1 MSAHVSRVAT
11 QRLIDAAATLDA
23 PDRALLN
30 IWVNRGLDGAAVARM
45 TGVSEKAIADRR
57 IRIVEHLSS
66 VLDLPED
73 HVRNALIEITPS
85 SDARP
90 DRVSP
95 QLGPGAQPEPAGA
108 THGGATHAGAAGAA
122 VRKLDA
128 GAASQRRRRLW
139 GLAAVVMIVVGVVL
153 VLSLASS
160 VHGRHSTPTHARA
173 PASRGSSSRTPAT
186 APTQAAPAGQ
196 LTALPGGPGSAT
208 GSVRVTGQGR
218 TLRLNLS
225 VSGLP
230 PISRG
235 RYVAWLYTSLVN
247 SERLGQLPGAA
258 GQQSLRVPPN
268 AKRYYW
274 IDISYQPPGAV
285 FHSGD
290 SLLRGANPLHAR

>member
-1 MSAHVSRVAT
+1 MSAHVSRVAP

-30 IWVNRGLDGAAVARM
+30 IWVSRGLDGAAVARM

-90 DRVSP
+90 DHVAP
-95 QLGPGAQPEPAGA
+95 QLGAGAQPEPAGA
-108 THGGATHAGAAGAA
+108 TDAGAAGAA

-128 GAASQRRRRLW
+128 GAASRRRRRLW
-139 GLAAVVMIVVGVVL
+139 SLAAVVTIVVGVVL
-153 VLSLASS
+153 VLSLASG
-160 VHGRHSTPTHARA
+160 VPGRHSTPTHARA
-173 PASRGSSSRTPAT
+173 PASGGSSSRTPAT
-186 APTQAAPAGQ
+186 GQTQAAPAGQ
-196 LTALPGGPGSAT
+196 LTALPGGLGSAT

-218 TLRLNLS
+218 TLKLNLS

-258 GQQSLRVPPN
+258 GQESLRVPSN